1 MYKRLRIYYFYT
13 ALPFLI
19 LLLGAAVF
27 SGAIMRTLEGNPHPQ
42 INYAIFAVTLLGG
55 LLILRG
61 VHSVLKEAQL
71 LETFSTALK
80 GDATAEQLLDMARNW
95 DAEISYVLRMIAAT
109 VGRSLSHQEQ
119 SAIEHELHSAQAR
132 LEARHALPQFLTSLL
147 VGLGLLGTFVGL
159 LSALGDIGKM
169 VSSFGAL
176 DVASADLMEVFRG
189 MVQRMEA
196 PMASMAIAFSASMFG
211 LLGSIVLG
219 FMMVS
224 ARGLVRELHSLLGS
238 EVSQHLNLALAKMG
252 PATLAKVVEN
262 MSSVLNSS
270 IDRLARE
277 LEVNFS
283 QLSASL
289 AGVDQK
295 VRTTLDGVAAVGDAG
310 EPSHPLRDLL
320 ADQNALLQRLESRL
334 VDAASLQG
342 EAVQQG
348 RELVLT
354 QRSDFDQLVTQNASL
369 VEGMR
374 KSIEDVI
381 HQMTDSLVET
391 RHAVERSGQDLAATL
406 ASGAMSVKLSETP
419 EGLERLPEMLS
430 KVSNAI
436 TLSASRIEL
445 ASRELTE
452 KGMGGGMPM
461 IVGNNDGGTVTLGGG
476 VNKEAINE
484 QIDLLRRID
493 ERLAENHRTQSSAL
507 QTEFE
512 SINRTRSEMS
522 RVFNEHA
529 EAMAMLRSELQR
541 IGRQLGIAHA
551 LMERS
556 STGVMDMLNER
567 FAEQNNSATRQ
578 SEQLAGVGD
587 AISRVAEDSAQNLRL
602 LGEILERARTQ
613 EMRALITEVIAAIR
627 QVASLQIDLGMKIE
641 QAQMDSADQIREAI
655 KTQRDALKSLASP
668 KAE

>member
-1 MYKRLRIYYFYT
+1 M
-13 ALPFLI
+13 
-19 LLLGAAVF
+19 
-27 SGAIMRTLEGNPHPQ
+27 
-42 INYAIFAVTLLGG
+42 
-55 LLILRG
+55 
-61 VHSVLKEAQL
+61 
-71 LETFSTALK
+71 
-80 GDATAEQLLDMARNW
+80 
-95 DAEISYVLRMIAAT
+95 
-109 VGRSLSHQEQ
+109 
-119 SAIEHELHSAQAR
+119 
-132 LEARHALPQFLTSLL
+132 
-147 VGLGLLGTFVGL
+147 
-159 LSALGDIGKM
+159 
-169 VSSFGAL
+169 
-176 DVASADLMEVFRG
+176 
-189 MVQRMEA
+189 
-196 PMASMAIAFSASMFG
+196 
-211 LLGSIVLG
+211 
-219 FMMVS
+219 
-224 ARGLVRELHSLLGS
+224 
-238 EVSQHLNLALAKMG
+238 
-252 PATLAKVVEN
+252 
-262 MSSVLNSS
+262 
-270 IDRLARE
+270 
-277 LEVNFS
+277 
-283 QLSASL
+283 
-289 AGVDQK
+289 
-295 VRTTLDGVAAVGDAG
+295 
-310 EPSHPLRDLL
+310 
-320 ADQNALLQRLESRL
+320 
-334 VDAASLQG
+334 
-342 EAVQQG
+342 
-348 RELVLT
+348 
-354 QRSDFDQLVTQNASL
+354 
-369 VEGMR
+369 
-374 KSIEDVI
+374 
-381 HQMTDSLVET
+381 
-391 RHAVERSGQDLAATL
+391 
-406 ASGAMSVKLSETP
+406 
-419 EGLERLPEMLS
+419 S

-461 IVGNNDGGTVTLGGG
+461 IVGNNDGGPVTLGGG